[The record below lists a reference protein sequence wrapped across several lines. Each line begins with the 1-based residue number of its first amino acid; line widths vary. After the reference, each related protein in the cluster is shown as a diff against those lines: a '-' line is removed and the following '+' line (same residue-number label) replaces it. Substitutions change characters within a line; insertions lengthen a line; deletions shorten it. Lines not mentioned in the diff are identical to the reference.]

1 MNSKLWIK
9 KALTSVLS
17 VSILASYSMVA
28 FAAPTKSI
36 GEISVS
42 GKNVRVNNEIAQNG
56 RTLFSASTITTT
68 DDSGATLNLVN
79 GGKVEISTNTTLSA
93 DSTES
98 FTLSSG
104 KITSF
109 SNQAINV
116 VVNGKSTKLNNG
128 ESAAVAFGDDKRD
141 ANGNCVDTDGDGKM
155 ECDEAASGSA
165 WWIWTLVFGGAA
177 AGIVIAALSDNNR
190 VALGG
195 GTTVVSPVR

>member
-9 KALTSVLS
+9 KALTSLLS

-28 FAAPTKSI
+28 FAASPKSI

-42 GKNVRVNNEIAQNG
+42 GKDVRVNNEAVQSG
-56 RTLFSASTITTT
+56 RTLFATGIIATSNASA
-68 DDSGATLNLVN
+68 ATLNLAN
-79 GGKVEISTNTTLSA
+79 GGKIEIAPNTVVSA
-93 DSTES
+93 DSAES
-98 FTLSSG
+98 FTLNSG

-109 SNQAINV
+109 SNQAVNV
-116 VVNGKSTKLNNG
+116 VVNGKSTKLNSG
-128 ESAAVAFGDDKRD
+128 ESASAAFGDDKRD

-155 ECDEAASGSA
+155 ECDEASSGSA
-165 WWIWTLVFGGAA
+165 WWLWTLVFGGAA